1 VPLWLVN
8 QAVTVRRIRL
18 LVHRQ
23 TTPVVAVAA
32 DGSQVLLVVLA
43 VLAAAALAVDST
55 ELTEQVAL
63 PEQMVLVV
71 VAVAAL
77 LEHPQ
82 RVPVDQELSLFVT
95 RCQTFQHPTLMPP
108 MTWESTPTTSL
119 PQPL

>member
-63 PEQMVLVV
+63 LELMVL
-71 VAVAAL
+71 AVAAVVAL
-77 LEHPQ
+77 LETPQ

-95 RCQTFQHPTLMPP
+95 RCQTFQHPISILLT
-108 MTWESTPTTSL
+108 TPAPTQTTSHQ
-119 PQPL
+119 QPR